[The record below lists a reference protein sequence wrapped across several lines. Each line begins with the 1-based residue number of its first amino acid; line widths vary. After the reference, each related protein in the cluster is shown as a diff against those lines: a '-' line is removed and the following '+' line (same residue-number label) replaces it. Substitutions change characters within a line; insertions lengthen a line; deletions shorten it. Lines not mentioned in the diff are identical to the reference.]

1 MSAEVVYLDSSALA
15 KLVVHEAES
24 SALRWYLRRRKRR
37 ASCALAR
44 VEVVRAVRPHGAAA
58 VTAARRIIA
67 SIDMIHLDDV
77 LLDEASE
84 LGGGTLR
91 ALDAIHLAA
100 ARSLRSDLAAVIT
113 YDVRMTSAAADL
125 RLTVI
130 APR

>member
-24 SALRWYLRRRKRR
+24 SALRRYLRRRKRR
-37 ASCALAR
+37 ATCGLAR
-44 VEVVRAVRPHGAAA
+44 VEVVRAVRAHGAAA
-58 VTAARRIIA
+58 VAAARRILGGVDLIR
-67 SIDMIHLDDV
+67 LDDV

-91 ALDAIHLAA
+91 TLDAIHLAA
-100 ARSLRSDLAAVIT
+100 ARSLRSDLVAVVT
-113 YDVRMTSAAADL
+113 YDARMTSAATDL
-125 RLTVI
+125 RLTVV